1 MSFNAKSQLTGKE
14 VIERDSGMQELPSH
28 ENQESPESQGMA
40 VSK

>member
-1 MSFNAKSQLTGKE
+1 MSLMQKASSLEKK

-40 VSK
+40 VLK